1 MYPITLDLDNDELL
15 IPKETI
21 QAISSS
27 GDFIVFLSNQYGK
40 LKISPGVIKSPN
52 VSNRVGRKNRPFSF
66 RKNWDKNRK
75 CYCITQFRRF
85 FNHIIDSPI
94 NEMKGHY
101 ELHAKLENG
110 ELLYELPQFLEIVDL
125 TDFDLVSPDVFK

>member
-1 MYPITLDLDNDELL
+1 M
-15 IPKETI
+15 
-21 QAISSS
+21 
-27 GDFIVFLSNQYGK
+27 
-40 LKISPGVIKSPN
+40 KIGSVIASLN
-52 VSNRVGRKNRPFSF
+52 LEG
-66 RKNWDKNRK
+66 
-75 CYCITQFRRF
+75 F